1 LLAPIAWAIASTK
14 ACQFILPSSLH
25 LA

>member
-14 ACQFILPSSLH
+14 ACQFILPSFLH